1 MKVLFKFEED
11 KTYNDNEVQRFL
23 IRIKVKDSFNFVL
36 KERINQFLP
45 SLTQFQLNSICTI
58 KNNSSLENFSLGEKI
73 YFNETFEMEDNN
85 NINNWQKTDN
95 KDYMVLYNKF
105 VFNKKIGE
113 IDDEDNGDIKGSDND
128 YIIKKK
134 QEKLN
139 KKIIELENTVKFE
152 DNLDK
157 DNIIENVEQSHIKK
171 KLCYLLAKNNILFTW
186 SAIEKNTKNEIRG
199 FYIHKT
205 DLKIPTINSQFLTQ
219 LLNSSVSFSHY
230 INKLNENNYVCT
242 LVMTINRNIFKEI
255 NDIKSFDVYINKHS
269 NKYNWIGLKKY
280 SFQNNNIDIKK
291 ENIGENIIKLE
302 FNCLFKEKGEYDLN
316 QVSMS
321 IESNIAMQKTKYIN
335 KILSPVIVKI
345 D

>member
-1 MKVLFKFEED
+1 M
-11 KTYNDNEVQRFL
+11 
-23 IRIKVKDSFNFVL
+23 S
-36 KERINQFLP
+36 
-45 SLTQFQLNSICTI
+45 
-58 KNNSSLENFSLGEKI
+58 
-73 YFNETFEMEDNN
+73 
-85 NINNWQKTDN
+85 
-95 KDYMVLYNKF
+95 
-105 VFNKKIGE
+105 KKI
-113 IDDEDNGDIKGSDND
+113 N
-128 YIIKKK
+128 
-134 QEKLN
+134 
-139 KKIIELENTVKFE
+139 ELENTVKFE

-199 FYIHKT
+199 LYIHKT

-280 SFQNNNIDIKK
+280 SFQNNNIDNKK